1 MKFVGENVTKFAE
14 ITTKDLE
21 YYVNLGANAVAGF
34 ESTDSNFERSSPL
47 FDQVLPNGT
56 AEESFTRGRANLCG
70 KLCRCPILRNCQRCP
85 NLQQ

>member
-1 MKFVGENVTKFAE
+1 MKFVGENVTNFAE

-56 AEESFTRGRANLCG
+56 AG
-70 KLCRCPILRNCQRCP
+70 CREVVHARKSQSMWQT
-85 NLQQ
+85 LQLSYFKELP

>member
-56 AEESFTRGRANLCG
+56 AG
-70 KLCRCPILRNCQRCP
+70 CREVVHARKSQSMWQTLPLSYFKELP
-85 NLQQ
+85 